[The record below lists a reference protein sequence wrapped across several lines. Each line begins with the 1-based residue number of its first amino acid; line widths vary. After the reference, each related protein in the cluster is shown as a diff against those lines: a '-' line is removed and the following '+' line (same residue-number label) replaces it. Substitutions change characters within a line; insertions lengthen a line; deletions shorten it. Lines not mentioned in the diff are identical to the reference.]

1 MSSFIRS
8 RNAAVTAV
16 LCAALALPA
25 AAGPR
30 AEGSGIFGLWKR
42 LAAWVEAVLVPG
54 AGRAEKRGPF
64 PDPLGTPTSPGDDCV
79 NDVCTNRGPIAD
91 PLG

>member
-8 RNAAVTAV
+8 RNAAVAAV

-54 AGRAEKRGPF
+54 AGRAEKHGPIWA
-64 PDPLGTPTSPGDDCV
+64 PLGTPASPGDDCA
-79 NDVCTNRGPIAD
+79 NDVCTNHGPAWD